1 MKIAVLINT
10 EVFYKT
16 CKQTKRAVPGK
27 RAPGSVLHTLFALTR
42 KVIGRLRL
50 TNEKCCTK

>member
-1 MKIAVLINT
+1 MKIAVLNNT

-27 RAPGSVLHTLFALTR
+27 RAPGSVLYTLFALTR
-42 KVIGRLRL
+42 KLIGQLIE
-50 TNEKCCTK
+50 TNQ